1 MEETMNQIDQKR
13 GPGRPA
19 LPPDERA
26 RRKAEQSKIYKR
38 RNEARRRATV
48 ALRERHSEEFKT
60 LLEQELNR
68 HS

>member
-1 MEETMNQIDQKR
+1 MENTSNQTTEKR
-13 GPGRPA
+13 GPGRPS
-19 LPPDERA
+19 LPPEERA

-48 ALRERHSEEFKT
+48 VLRERHSEEFKS
-60 LLEQELNR
+60 LLQQELNR